1 VIKLDQRNKGR
12 ERLLENKPKR
22 FKKFLKRMNRG
33 VALGLALVVILVGYS
48 IVYGAIF
55 ENKHRGDIEELVREY
70 GVDIIKINDAIKETK
85 VGERLTANDIA
96 SMRAALEDVIGK
108 YYTSSKDAFRTYSRN
123 SRNGIELLE
132 EFDESSAA
140 MRGFKLESVEA
151 MLPTVNS
158 YGHIYS
164 DMNMSKL
171 AGKFVHV
178 SIYTNYEVTYIISD
192 PQSMPFFGIG
202 DSKYVIMEDYGEKAA
217 APDYG
222 YSEDIPG
229 NDGGIYRV
237 KSTIQVSGTIK
248 LVRED
253 GEWRIACTEW
263 LSAHIMNSTQSPVE
277 VKVNG

>member
-1 VIKLDQRNKGR
+1 
-12 ERLLENKPKR
+12 
-22 FKKFLKRMNRG
+22 MNRG

-48 IVYGAIF
+48 IVDGAIF

-108 YYTSSKDAFRTYSRN
+108 YYTSSKDAFRTYGRN

-178 SIYTNYEVTYIISD
+178 SIYTNYEVTYITSD
-192 PQSMPFFGIG
+192 PEYMPFFGLG
-202 DSKYVIMEDYGEKAA
+202 ENKYGIIEYYDEKSV
-217 APDYG
+217 APDYT
-222 YSEDIPG
+222 EDIPG
-229 NDGGIYRV
+229 KDGGIYRV
-237 KSTIQVSGTIK
+237 KATIQVSGTIK
-248 LVRED
+248 LVREG
-253 GEWRIACTEW
+253 GEWKIACTEW
-263 LSAHIMNSTQSPVE
+263 LSAYIMNSTKSPVE